1 MRGGPVGRES
11 RLCFAA
17 SPLPRADCHPPP
29 PPPPPLRQLAP
40 EDELNWDD
48 GTANSEYCVDR
59 WDDVGK
65 YQALRWLAG
74 GFAVFGGALA
84 LASASDKRSAIPFAP
99 REYPGDLA
107 DELAAAK
114 TKAKGTGPRA

>member
-1 MRGGPVGRES
+1 MHACSRVARVACDLRREAP
-11 RLCFAA
+11 RQHTA
-17 SPLPRADCHPPP
+17 SPLLTTPLPPHLP
-29 PPPPPLRQLAP
+29 TQLAP

-84 LASASDKRSAIPFAP
+84 LASASDKRARIPFAP
-99 REYPGDLA
+99 RDYPA
-107 DELAAAK
+107 DVVALVGE
-114 TKAKGTGPRA
+114 KGVGPRD